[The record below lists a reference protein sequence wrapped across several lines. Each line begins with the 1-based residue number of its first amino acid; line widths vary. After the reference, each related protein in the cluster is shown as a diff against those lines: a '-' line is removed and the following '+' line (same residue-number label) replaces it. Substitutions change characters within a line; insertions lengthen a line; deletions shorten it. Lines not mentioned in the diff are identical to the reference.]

1 MAGAAPAEE
10 KYTFTPDVKQEP
22 SWKEVFACNWS
33 QKPGQ
38 FRLAVGSFVEEYNNK
53 IKLVKLDSK
62 SSKLVEFGQ
71 IEHPYPATKIV
82 WIPDSGN
89 RYPDLLAT
97 TGDYLRLWKV
107 EEEVG
112 GKAEVPMQTVLNNN
126 KSSEFCAPLT
136 SFDWCRDNPR
146 YIGTSSIDTTCTI
159 WDIDVGKPVAKTD
172 KLLPEDATVKT
183 QLIAHDQEV
192 YDIAFKPG
200 DQNMFCSVGADGSVR
215 MFDLRSLKH
224 SRIMYEDKENTPLLR
239 LAWNSTESNFLATM
253 KMGSSQV
260 NILDIR
266 APCDPLMVLQPEK
279 GPGSNVN
286 GIAWAPNSACHLCTA
301 GEDKKALIWD
311 ISQAKQGTTL
321 EPCLAYDVKDA
332 SGALNPKG
340 QINQV
345 HWSSV
350 SPEWIAICYNNTL
363 EVLRV

>member
-1 MAGAAPAEE
+1 MAEAQQEE
-10 KYTFTPDVKQEP
+10 KYTFTPDVKTEP

-53 IKLVKLDSK
+53 IKLVKLDQEK
-62 SSKLVEFGQ
+62 SKLVEFAQ

-82 WIPDSGN
+82 WIPDLQN

-97 TGDYLRLWKV
+97 TGDYLRLWKIQ
-107 EEEVG
+107 EGQAG
-112 GKAEVPMQTVLNNN
+112 GKSEVKMETVLNNN

-136 SFDWCRDNPR
+136 SFDWCTDNPR

-159 WDIDVGKPVAKTD
+159 WDIEVGKQVAMT
-172 KLLPEDATVKT
+172 PEDAVVKT

-224 SRIMYEDKENTPLLR
+224 SRIMYEDKEGTPLLR
-239 LAWNSTESNFLATM
+239 LAWNSIESNFLATM
-253 KMGSSQV
+253 KMGSSEV

-266 APCDPLMVLQPEK
+266 APCDPLMTLQPGK

-311 ISQAKQGTTL
+311 ISQAKREAPQAL
-321 EPCLAYDVKDA
+321 EPCLAYDVKTEA
-332 SGALNPKG
+332 GSINPKG

-345 HWSSV
+345 HWSAV
-350 SPEWIAICYNNTL
+350 SPEWISICYNNTL